1 MNRIE
6 LALNWSMCQR
16 GQESVPC
23 GPYRLNLENLKRRAG
38 VYIIWYQG
46 NDGGT
51 SFVVDVGQGIF
62 KDRLGEHKKESEI
75 EELTTGLWKDTGEVL
90 VTFSNVEKK
99 HRDGVERYLADTF
112 ELRGGVKRYPLDD
125 PIRVNLPS
133 FLPEYQ

>member
-1 MNRIE
+1 ME
-6 LALNWSMCQR
+6 LTLNWSMCQR
-16 GQESVPC
+16 RQESVPC
-23 GPYRLNLENLKRRAG
+23 GLYRLNLEKLKRRAG

-62 KDRLGEHKKESEI
+62 NDRLGDHKKESDI
-75 EELTTGLWKDTGEVL
+75 EELITGLWEDTGDVL

-99 HRDGVERYLADTF
+99 HRDGVESYLADTF
-112 ELRGGVKRYPLDD
+112 GLRRGVKRYPLDD

-133 FLPEYQ
+133 FLPEFQ